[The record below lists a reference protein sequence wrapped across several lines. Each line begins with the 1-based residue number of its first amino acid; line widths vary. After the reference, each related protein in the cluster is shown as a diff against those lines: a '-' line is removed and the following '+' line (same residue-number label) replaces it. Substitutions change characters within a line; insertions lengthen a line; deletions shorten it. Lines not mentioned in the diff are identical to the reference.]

1 MAAPLVLAL
10 LAGVA
15 AVEESIAFI
24 FFIEEESIQV
34 IQMAIFQCLRYNQKT
49 EAKRLLNELEHH
61 YLKMMYDDLNTVWG
75 GGLGFDVGGIH
86 FSAFYGH
93 DVFTMFADAV
103 FEQVQAYKKI
113 L

>member
-1 MAAPLVLAL
+1 MGAPLVLAL
-10 LAGVA
+10 FAGVA
-15 AVEESIAFI
+15 AVEESIAFV

-34 IQMAIFQCLRYNQKT
+34 IQMSIFQCLRYNQKT

-61 YLKMMYDDLNTVWG
+61 YLKMLYDDLNTVWG
-75 GGLGFDVGGIH
+75 SGLGYDVGTQHFGI
-86 FSAFYGH
+86 FYGH
-93 DVFTMFADAV
+93 GVFTMFADAV